1 MKYLFTTLS
10 LVMLFVAVLT
20 AQEKKPTDGSP
31 VLAKGAVITFENNV
45 LDYGTIEHNADGN
58 REFKFTNTGTEDLI
72 IQQCQGSCGCTVP
85 ECPRDV
91 YAPGES
97 GIIKVK
103 YATNRV
109 GNFSKSITVN
119 SNATNTPVTLTIKGN
134 VLAPA
139 EEEPK

>member
-10 LVMLFVAVLT
+10 LVMIFAVT
-20 AQEKKPTDGSP
+20 AFAQEKQPADGSP
-31 VLAKGAVITFENNV
+31 VLANGAVISFESDV
-45 LDYGTIEHNADGN
+45 IDYGTIEHNADGN

-72 IQQCQGSCGCTVP
+72 IQHCQGSCGCTVP

-109 GNFSKSITVN
+109 GNFQKNVTVN
-119 SNATNTPVTLTIKGN
+119 SNATNSPVKLTIKGKVN
-134 VLAPA
+134 APA
-139 EEEPK
+139 EQSGN